1 MIPPRTQR
9 VLLTGAAVVVL
20 AVLGVLIGHRAS
32 ELFGLVG
39 GIIAVPLCMVL
50 GMVLSGVFWEI
61 HYRRRGETFDWWFF
75 RVPYRAVVGLLRG
88 RRR

>member
-1 MIPPRTQR
+1 MIPPRTRR
-9 VLLTGAAVVVL
+9 VLLTSAAVVL
-20 AVLGVLIGHRAS
+20 AVLGVLIGRRAS

-61 HYRRRGETFDWWFF
+61 HYRRHGETFDWWFF
-75 RVPYRAVVGLLRG
+75 RVPYQAAVGLLR
-88 RRR
+88 RRRR

>member
-1 MIPPRTQR
+1 VKIPPRTLW
-9 VLLTGAAVVVL
+9 VLTSAAVL
-20 AVLGVLIGHRAS
+20 AVLGFLIGRRAS

-61 HYRRRGETFDWWFF
+61 HYRRRGVMFDWWFF
-75 RVPYRAVVGLLRG
+75 RVPYQAVVGLLR
-88 RRR
+88 RRRR

>member
-1 MIPPRTQR
+1 MIPPRTLR
-9 VLLTGAAVVVL
+9 VLLASAAVL
-20 AVLGVLIGHRAS
+20 AVVLGFLIARRAS

-61 HYRRRGETFDWWFF
+61 HYRRHGETFDWWFF
-75 RVPYRAVVGLLRG
+75 RVPYQAAVGLLR
-88 RRR
+88 RRRR